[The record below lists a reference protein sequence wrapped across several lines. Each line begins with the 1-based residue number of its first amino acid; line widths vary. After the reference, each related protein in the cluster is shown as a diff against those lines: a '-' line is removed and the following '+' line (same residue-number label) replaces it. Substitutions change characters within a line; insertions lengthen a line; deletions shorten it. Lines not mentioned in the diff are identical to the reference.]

1 MMNDNLSPID
11 WAKKPLQ
18 KYADFSGR
26 APRSEYWWFV
36 LLQMVV
42 MIFAMLV
49 DSMLGTDVGGTGYGY
64 VYMLTGLALLV
75 PCIAVG
81 VRRLHD
87 TDRFALNEEEIV
99 AGAGLQRRFA
109 DSDAQAGER
118 VELLVVLNQ
127 PARGGKLHVDQ
138 LTGALFRVD
147 VGHGALRG

>member
-11 WAKKPLQ
+11 WAKRPLQ

-26 APRSEYWWFV
+26 APRSEYWWFY
-36 LLQMVV
+36 LLQLVA

-64 VYMLTGLALLV
+64 VYMLTALALLV

-87 TDRFALNEEEIV
+87 TDRSGWWMLIALTVIGLIV
-99 AGAGLQRRFA
+99 
-109 DSDAQAGER
+109 
-118 VELLVVLNQ
+118 LLVFFVSEGTKGDNQ
-127 PARGGKLHVDQ
+127 YGPDPFGK
-138 LTGALFRVD
+138 
-147 VGHGALRG
+147 